1 MIMILII
8 FIIAILFAAGCLF
21 LGYTQ
26 YSFGLAYLGMFA
38 LLLIGLFLFSNGLQI
53 ESGIAET
60 PVGSGTFLTL
70 YENHTT
76 ANDPVINLLAN
87 TLFYIPIG
95 GILLTTFVAL
105 RS

>member
-1 MIMILII
+1 MILIM
-8 FIIAILFAAGCLF
+8 FILVILFAAGMLF

-38 LLLIGLFLFSNGLQI
+38 ILLTGLFLFSGGLQI
-53 ESGIAET
+53 ESGVAET
-60 PVGSGTFLTL
+60 PLGSGTFLTL

-76 ANDPVINLLAN
+76 VNDPVVNLLAN

-95 GILLTTFVAL
+95 GILLTTFIAV
-105 RS
+105 RG

>member
-1 MIMILII
+1 MILIM
-8 FIIAILFAAGCLF
+8 FLIAVLFAAGCLL

-26 YSFGLAYLGMFA
+26 GSFGLAYLGMFA

-53 ESGIAET
+53 ESGMAET

-76 ANDPVINLLAN
+76 VNDPVVSLLAN

-95 GILLTTFVAL
+95 GLLLTTFIAL
-105 RS
+105 RG